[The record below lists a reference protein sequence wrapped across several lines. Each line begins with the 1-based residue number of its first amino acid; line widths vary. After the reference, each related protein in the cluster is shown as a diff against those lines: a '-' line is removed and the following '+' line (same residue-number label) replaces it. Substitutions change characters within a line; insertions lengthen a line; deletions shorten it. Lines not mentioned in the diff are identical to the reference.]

1 MCIVHISD
9 LRNVDSIRVTR
20 FPRLYYNS
28 FKTSMLNIEKMFMK
42 SLFAI
47 RDLFCKL

>member
-9 LRNVDSIRVTR
+9 LRNVDSIRVT
-20 FPRLYYNS
+20 RLYYNS